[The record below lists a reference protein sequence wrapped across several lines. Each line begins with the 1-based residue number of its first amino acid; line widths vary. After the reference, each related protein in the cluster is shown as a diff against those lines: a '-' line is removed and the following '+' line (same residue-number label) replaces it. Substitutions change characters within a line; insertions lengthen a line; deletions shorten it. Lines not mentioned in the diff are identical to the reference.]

1 MQLRTALWRAIAS
14 VLTIVIGV
22 ALGLP
27 LLLWALQ
34 ERLIFLPPDAPAVAP
49 HAVDRSVQR
58 VTVPVGD
65 GLALGGWLAR
75 PTQAGD
81 APLPL
86 LIYFGGN
93 AEEVSWMAEM
103 SARFPG
109 WSLLAV
115 NYRGYGGN
123 PGSPGERAIAADA
136 IAIHDWAQQRP
147 DVEPGRIVVLGRSL
161 GSGAAVHL
169 AAARKLAGVVLV
181 TPFDSLTAV
190 AQNLYRFIPV
200 GWLLRHPFDSLARA
214 PVIDTPLLTLAA
226 ANDTLIPPAH
236 ARRLFDAWRGPRQW
250 QLIAG
255 ADHNS
260 IDASAIYWDTIRTF
274 LAAR

>member
-1 MQLRTALWRAIAS
+1 MELRTALWRALVG

-27 LLLWALQ
+27 ALLWALQ
-34 ERLIFLPPDAPAVAP
+34 ERLIFHPPDAPAVAP
-49 HAVDRSVQR
+49 HAIDRSVLR

-81 APLPL
+81 ARLPL

-109 WSLLAV
+109 WSLLAI
-115 NYRGYGGN
+115 NYRGYAGN
-123 PGSPGERAIAADA
+123 PGSPGETAIAADA
-136 IAIHDWAQQRP
+136 IAIHDWGQRRS
-147 DVEPGRIVVLGRSL
+147 DVDPARIVVLGRSL

-181 TPFDSLTAV
+181 TPFDSLAAV

-200 GWLLRHPFDSLARA
+200 GLLLRHRFDSLARA
-214 PVIDTPLLTLAA
+214 PAIDTPLLALVA

-236 ARRLFDAWRGPRQW
+236 ARRLYDAWRGPKQW
-250 QLIAG
+250 HLIAP

-260 IDASAIYWDTIRTF
+260 IDASAAYWDTIRAF
-274 LAAR
+274 LATR

>member
-1 MQLRTALWRAIAS
+1 MEWHGAAWRAAKS
-14 VLTIVIGV
+14 VLTIIVGI

-27 LLLWALQ
+27 LLLWAMQ
-34 ERLIFLPPDAPAVAP
+34 DSLIFHPPYAPASTP
-49 HAVDRSVQR
+49 RSLGRSVEA

-65 GLALGGWLAR
+65 GLALAGWLAR
-75 PTQAGD
+75 PAAANGR
-81 APLPL
+81 LPL

-109 WSLLAV
+109 WALLAV

-123 PGSPGERAIAADA
+123 PGRPGETAIATDA
-136 IAIHDWAQQRP
+136 LAIHDWAVARS
-147 DVEPGRIVVLGRSL
+147 DVEAARVVVIGRSL

-190 AQNLYRFIPV
+190 AQNLYRFVPV
-200 GWLLRHPFDSLARA
+200 GWLLRHPFDSHARA
-214 PVIDTPLLTLAA
+214 SAIETPMLALVA

-236 ARRLFDAWRGPRQW
+236 ARRLFEAWRGPKQW

-260 IDASAIYWDTIRTF
+260 IDGEAGYWDAIAAF

>member
-1 MQLRTALWRAIAS
+1 MELPAALWRATKS
-14 VLTIVIGV
+14 VLTIAVGV

-27 LLLWALQ
+27 LLLWTMQ
-34 ERLIFLPPDAPAVAP
+34 DSLIFHPPDAPATMP
-49 HAVDRSVQR
+49 RSVGR
-58 VTVPVGD
+58 TVETVAVPVGN

-75 PTQAGD
+75 PAS
-81 APLPL
+81 ANARLPL

-109 WSLLAV
+109 WALLAV

-123 PGSPGERAIAADA
+123 PGRPGETAIAADA
-136 IAIHDWAQQRP
+136 LAIHDWAVARS
-147 DVEPGRIVVLGRSL
+147 DVEAARVVVIGRSL

-190 AQNLYRFIPV
+190 AQNLYRFVPV
-200 GWLLRHPFDSLARA
+200 AWLLRHPFDSHARA
-214 PVIDTPLLTLAA
+214 QAIDTPMLALVA
-226 ANDTLIPPAH
+226 GRDTLIPPVH
-236 ARRLFDAWRGPRQW
+236 AKRLFDAWRGPKQW
-250 QLIAG
+250 QLIAR

-260 IDASAIYWDTIRTF
+260 IDGEAGYWDTITAF

>member
-1 MQLRTALWRAIAS
+1 MHDALWRATRS
-14 VLTIVIGV
+14 VLTIAAGI

-27 LLLWALQ
+27 LLLWAMQ
-34 ERLIFLPPDAPAVAP
+34 DGLIFHPPDAPTTAP
-49 HAVDRSVQR
+49 RSVGR
-58 VTVPVGD
+58 SVEAVKVPVGE
-65 GLALGGWLAR
+65 GLALAGWLAR
-75 PTQAGD
+75 PTSADGR
-81 APLPL
+81 LPL

-109 WSLLAV
+109 WALLAV

-123 PGSPGERAIAADA
+123 PGRPGETAIAADA
-136 IAIHDWAQQRP
+136 LAIHDWAVARG
-147 DVEPGRIVVLGRSL
+147 DVEAARVVVMGRSL

-190 AQNLYRFIPV
+190 AQNLYRFVPV
-200 GWLLRHPFDSLARA
+200 GWLLRHPFDSHARA
-214 PVIDTPLLTLAA
+214 PTIDTPLLALVA

-236 ARRLFDAWRGPRQW
+236 AKRLFDAWRGPKQW
-250 QLIAG
+250 NLIAG
-255 ADHNS
+255 ADHNG
-260 IDASAIYWDTIRTF
+260 IDSEAGYWDAIVAF

>member
-1 MQLRTALWRAIAS
+1 MELPSALWRASKS
-14 VLTIVIGV
+14 VLTIIAGI

-27 LLLWALQ
+27 LLLWAMQ
-34 ERLIFLPPDAPAVAP
+34 DSLIFHPPDAPATAP
-49 HAVDRSVQR
+49 RSVGR
-58 VTVPVGD
+58 SVAAIAVPVGD
-65 GLALGGWLAR
+65 GLALNGWLAR
-75 PTQAGD
+75 PASASGR
-81 APLPL
+81 LPL
-86 LIYFGGN
+86 LIYFGRN

-109 WSLLAV
+109 WALLAV

-123 PGSPGERAIAADA
+123 PGRPGEAAIAADA
-136 IAIHDWAQQRP
+136 LAIHDWAVARG
-147 DVEPGRIVVLGRSL
+147 DVEPARVVVIGRSL

-190 AQNLYRFIPV
+190 AQNLYRFVPV
-200 GWLLRHPFDSLARA
+200 GWLLRHPFDSHARA
-214 PVIDTPLLTLAA
+214 AAVDIPMLALVA
-226 ANDTLIPPAH
+226 GRDTLIPPAH
-236 ARRLFDAWRGPRQW
+236 ARRLFEAWRGPKEW
-250 QLIAG
+250 HLIAD

-260 IDASAIYWDTIRTF
+260 IDGEPSYWETIAAF

>member
-1 MQLRTALWRAIAS
+1 MELPAALWRATKS
-14 VLTIVIGV
+14 VLTIAIGI

-27 LLLWALQ
+27 LLLWAMQ
-34 ERLIFLPPDAPAVAP
+34 DSLIFQPPDAPATAP
-49 HAVDRSVQR
+49 RSVGR
-58 VTVPVGD
+58 SVEAVAVPVSD
-65 GLALGGWLAR
+65 GLALAGWLAR
-75 PTQAGD
+75 PTSASGR
-81 APLPL
+81 LPL

-109 WSLLAV
+109 WALLAV

-123 PGSPGERAIAADA
+123 PGRPGETAIAADA
-136 IAIHDWAQQRP
+136 VAIHDWAVARD
-147 DVEPGRIVVLGRSL
+147 DVETARVVVIGRSL

-181 TPFDSLTAV
+181 TPFDSLAAV
-190 AQNLYRFIPV
+190 AQKLYRFVPV
-200 GWLLRHPFDSLARA
+200 GLLLRHPFDSHARA
-214 PVIDTPLLTLAA
+214 SVIDVPMLALVA
-226 ANDTLIPPAH
+226 GRDTLIPPAH
-236 ARRLFDAWRGPRQW
+236 AKRLFDAWRGPKRW
-250 QLIAG
+250 QLIAR

-260 IDASAIYWDTIRTF
+260 IDGEDGYWDAITAF